1 MPRKKVTQLRKLCG
15 VLAGHSR
22 QHAERAAAAATEL
35 VRPWLPE
42 GVSVVDM
49 LTFHLALGGR
59 LQHEA
64 TGVTAIDDHH
74 MFELQFDRNVRQDRD
89 RAAADLREKLLK
101 LKDGLNGVFGPGGAY
116 KIFTEAGPL
125 PYDPVALHQLGG
137 RVRANLAN
145 DEFPMPAPLQGGLS
159 LDREQAVADL
169 EEPYQRLDEALVKL
183 HSSESESKLSQA
195 TKDSSVAGVDTFGNK
210 VARYYEAFFALIGL
224 DGLAERVRRS
234 SHRAANSEAEPG
246 ADDGNG
252 GDPVELGAA
261 LPQARPRAL
270 LETAEPAETGDTPA
284 ADAPAAGA
292 PAASG

>member
-15 VLAGHSR
+15 LLAGHSR
-22 QHAERAAAAATEL
+22 QHAERAAEAATEL

-42 GVSVVDM
+42 GVDVVDM
-49 LTFHLALGGR
+49 LAFHLALGRR

-64 TGVTAIDDHH
+64 TGVTAIDDQH
-74 MFELQFDRNVRQDRD
+74 MFELQFDRNVREDRD
-89 RAAADLREKLLK
+89 RAAADLREKLLQ
-101 LKDGLNGVFGPGGAY
+101 LKDGLNGVYGPGGAN

-125 PYDPVALHQLGG
+125 PTDPVAVHQLGG

-145 DEFPMPAPLQGGLS
+145 ADFPWPKPRQGGLS

-183 HSSESESKLSQA
+183 QGSESESKLSQA

-210 VARYYEAFFALIGL
+210 VARFYEAFYALIGL
-224 DGLAERVRRS
+224 DGLAQRVRRS

-246 ADDGNG
+246 DDDDSG
-252 GDPVELGAA
+252 GDPAELGPA
-261 LPQARPRAL
+261 LPETRPRAL
-270 LETAEPAETGDTPA
+270 LEAAPPGAGDPA
-284 ADAPAAGA
+284 APSA
-292 PAASG
+292 